1 MALGRRTTKD
11 PARPAGTGSRAL
23 TAAGKSRG
31 PAGKGAPGKGGA
43 AGKGKGAPGKGDA
56 AAKGKGGPGK
66 GGPGKGGPGK
76 GGPGKAAKAPGP
88 NRREKLGQLKT
99 AFSMTRQRDP
109 KMLPLVVGVFLL
121 TFLVFLGIGFAI
133 SHPIYVGFLGLLF
146 ALVATAVVFGKRVQR
161 TAYAQVEGQLGA
173 AAAVLTNM
181 RGDWRVTPAV
191 GFTKE
196 QDLVHRVIGRPGLVL
211 VGEGAPNRTRNLIG
225 AEKRKI
231 SRIVGETPLY
241 DVTVGEAE
249 GQVPLRDLERHFL
262 KLPRNIKPAQV
273 NDLDRRLKAFG
284 GAVPPVP
291 KGPMPNRVPRAR

>member
-11 PARPAGTGSRAL
+11 PARSAGTGSRAL

-66 GGPGKGGPGK
+66 GGGA
-76 GGPGKAAKAPGP
+76 GKAAKAPGP

-121 TFLVFLGIGFAI
+121 TLLVFLGIGFAI

-241 DVTVGEAE
+241 EVTVGEAE

>member
-66 GGPGKGGPGK
+66 DGGA
-76 GGPGKAAKAPGP
+76 GKAAKAPGP

-173 AAAVLTNM
+173 AAAVLTNI

-196 QDLVHRVIGRPGLVL
+196 QDLVHRVIGRPGVVL

-262 KLPRNIKPAQV
+262 KLPSNIKPAQV

>member
-11 PARPAGTGSRAL
+11 PARPAGTGSRPL

-66 GGPGKGGPGK
+66 GGAA
-76 GGPGKAAKAPGP
+76 GKAAKAPGP

-109 KMLPLVVGVFLL
+109 KMLSLVVGVFLL

-273 NDLDRRLKAFG
+273 NDLDRKLKAFG

>member
-11 PARPAGTGSRAL
+11 PARAAGTGSRAL
-23 TAAGKSRG
+23 TATGKSRGPAGKSRG

-43 AGKGKGAPGKGDA
+43 AGKGTGASGKGDA
-56 AAKGKGGPGK
+56 AAK
-66 GGPGKGGPGK
+66 GK

-121 TFLVFLGIGFAI
+121 TFLVFLSIGFAI

-241 DVTVGEAE
+241 EVTVGEAE

-273 NDLDRRLKAFG
+273 NDLDRKLKAFG

>member
-43 AGKGKGAPGKGDA
+43 AGKGKGKGAPGKGDA

-66 GGPGKGGPGK
+66 GGGA
-76 GGPGKAAKAPGP
+76 GKAAKAPGP

-121 TFLVFLGIGFAI
+121 TLLVFLGIGFVI

-161 TAYAQVEGQLGA
+161 TAYTQVEGQLGA

-241 DVTVGEAE
+241 EVTVGEAE

-262 KLPRNIKPAQV
+262 KLPRNIKPAQL